1 MVKLATR
8 QDVAKRLADGLDDAT
23 DVEDLLDEAS
33 VMVEEHLR
41 RTYAEDDTVPTAVT
55 IVVSRMV
62 ARRVS
67 ADADSADAVPDG
79 VSSLMATDFQ
89 ASFAEPFV
97 SVGVWLNRT
106 DKMMLR
112 RYRVSA
118 VSIPLTSDRGRS
130 QPPDCEDA

>member
-1 MVKLATR
+1 MKLATR